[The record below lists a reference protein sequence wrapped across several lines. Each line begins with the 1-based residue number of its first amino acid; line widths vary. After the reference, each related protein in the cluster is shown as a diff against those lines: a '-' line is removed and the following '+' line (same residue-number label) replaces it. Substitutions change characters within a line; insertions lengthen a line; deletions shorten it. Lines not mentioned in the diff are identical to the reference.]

1 MVNTTQNFGRT
12 VLYMNGIFIFPILF
26 SLIGECQKLTGKRQ
40 TDMDGHVYE
49 PYESEKV
56 RKQRE
61 QAKSRHKLMSVFF
74 FLAALFAAGGLG
86 YIIYLVSF
94 FSFNNYK

>member
-1 MVNTTQNFGRT
+1 
-12 VLYMNGIFIFPILF
+12 MNGIFIFPILF
-26 SLIGECQKLTGKRQ
+26 SLVGECQKISSRRQ

-56 RKQRE
+56 RKQRQ

-74 FLAALFAAGGLG
+74 FFAAVLAAGGLG

-94 FSFNNYK
+94 LLSFSND